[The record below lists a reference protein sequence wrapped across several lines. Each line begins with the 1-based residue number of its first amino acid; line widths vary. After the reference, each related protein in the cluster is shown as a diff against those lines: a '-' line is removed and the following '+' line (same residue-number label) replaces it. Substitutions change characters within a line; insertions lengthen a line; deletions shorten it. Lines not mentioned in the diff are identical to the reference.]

1 MKSKRGQGLPLNT
14 IVIAAIVLI
23 VLVVLVMIFT
33 GSMGGFVKGLK
44 KDCAADLKGVCDD
57 FKCTNNPDRI
67 PITGTSCEILNKD
80 KEGEVIL
87 QSGQKK
93 DATGKII
100 TPYCCIA
107 K

>member
-14 IVIAAIVLI
+14 IVIAAIVLV

-44 KDCAADLKGVCDD
+44 KDCINDLQGDWSD
-57 FKCTNNPDRI
+57 FQCTGYPNRI
-67 PITGTSCEILNKD
+67 PITGTNCETDDTTNK
-80 KEGEVIL
+80 I
-87 QSGQKK
+87 
-93 DATGKII
+93 A
-100 TPYCCIA
+100 PYCCIIQ